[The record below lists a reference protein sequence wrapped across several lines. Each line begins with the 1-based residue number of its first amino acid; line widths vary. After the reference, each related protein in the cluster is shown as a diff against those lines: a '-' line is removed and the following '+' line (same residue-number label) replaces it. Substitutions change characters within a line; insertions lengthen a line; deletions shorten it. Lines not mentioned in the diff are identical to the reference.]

1 MKRLV
6 AILLAFLAAPVLAD
20 TQGPPEVKVTAGGP
34 AVSATYTCAE
44 FVFQVRCI
52 RPDLF
57 DGRATVAD
65 KTVTLEVTGKAA
77 GTGYV
82 VIGTG
87 DELVV
92 VTVTVA
98 PAPPAP
104 PPPMPIPP
112 VVTPRPVGPAPAPTP
127 APTPAP
133 APPPDP
139 PAAHPATPPPTV
151 APAIPRGRPVPVQPA
166 PPPKGMTRSEI
177 PGPFGSRSTWACRPT
192 TPATTARA
200 AGPTSTSSPGSTPTA
215 PTPTLAGGVVLLGGT
230 GRAGSSDCP
239 TGTG

>member
-1 MKRLV
+1 MKRL
-6 AILLAFLAAPVLAD
+6 ATILLTVLAAPVLAD

-57 DGRATVAD
+57 DGKATVAD
-65 KTVTLEVTGKAA
+65 KAVTLEVTGKAA

-112 VVTPRPVGPAPAPTP
+112 VVTPRPVGPAPAP
-127 APTPAP
+127 
-133 APPPDP
+133 DP
-139 PAAHPATPPPTV
+139 PAAHPAAPPPTV

-166 PPPKGMTRSEI
+166 PPPKGMTRGD
-177 PGPFGSRSTWACRPT
+177 PLPFGPRLVLAYHPS
-192 TPATTARA
+192 TPATGVTSA
-200 AGPTSTSSPGSTPTA
+200 ATSPPPGPAPGSF
-215 PTPTLAGGVVLLGGT
+215 GGT
-230 GRAGSSDCP
+230 YPPASMFTSARNAMPPGGTGSSDCP